1 MLFRF
6 ETQNNIWYAFCS
18 KAKYPE
24 SVRPFSR
31 WAKTP
36 SIIFAYFC
44 IVVQFVMIS
53 QFSTFVN
60 TFSQKIP
67 KLFFIVKITK
77 KILKICC
84 DSYSIIANIV
94 V

>member
-6 ETQNNIWYAFCS
+6 ETQNNIWYTLRV
-18 KAKYPE
+18 KAKFTE
-24 SVRPFSR
+24 DRRPFSR

-77 KILKICC
+77 NFFKICC
-84 DSYSIIANIV
+84 DLYGIIANNV